1 MPIGIL
7 LGGGNPPGLD
17 DLRAFLEGEGFDVLG
32 EASDGHEVVAL
43 AVSLRPAVV
52 ILDSS
57 MPRASAVEAAR
68 EILKLCPETRVMLL
82 SRRADEDQIIAAFR
96 AGVRG
101 YVVRADAPA
110 TLVRA
115 IREVTDGRFFLSPGA
130 SRVLAQAF
138 LPQTVSPLP
147 VLP

>member
-7 LGGGNPPGLD
+7 LGGGNPPGLHIE
-17 DLRAFLEGEGFDVLG
+17 RALLEREGFEILG
-32 EASDGHEVVAL
+32 EASDLRELVVL

-52 ILDSS
+52 IFDCSIS
-57 MPRASAVEAAR
+57 RMSALKATH
-68 EILKLCPETRVMLL
+68 EILDLCRETQVMLL
-82 SRRADEDQIIAAFR
+82 SCRADEDQVIAAFR

-115 IREVTDGRFFLSPGA
+115 IRAVTGGHFFLSPGA
-130 SRVLAQAF
+130 SRVLAQEY
-138 LPQTVSPLP
+138 LPRTVSPLP

>member
-1 MPIGIL
+1 MPIAIL
-7 LGGGNPPGLD
+7 LGDGTPPGLRD
-17 DLRAFLEGEGFDVLG
+17 VRALLEREGFEILG
-32 EASDGHEVVAL
+32 EASDLRELVEL

-52 ILDSS
+52 IFDCSLSR
-57 MPRASAVEAAR
+57 MSALKATR
-68 EILKLCPETRVMLL
+68 EILDLCRETRVMLL
-82 SRRADEDQIIAAFR
+82 SRRADEDQVIAAFR

-115 IREVTDGRFFLSPGA
+115 IRAVTGGHFFLSPGA
-130 SRVLAQAF
+130 SRVLAQEY
-138 LPQTVSPLP
+138 LPRTVSPLP